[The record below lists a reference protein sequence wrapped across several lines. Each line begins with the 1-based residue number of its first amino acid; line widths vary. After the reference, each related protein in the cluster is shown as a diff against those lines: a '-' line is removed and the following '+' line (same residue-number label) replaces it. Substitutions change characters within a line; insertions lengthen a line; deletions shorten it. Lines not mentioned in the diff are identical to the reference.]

1 MFFKFRRLALG
12 MLLACLAVLPFHVLA
27 PASAE
32 ASDLYSVLYAN
43 ISQYNGDASQ
53 CDWIANAIIYASGEY
68 QVDPLLIAS
77 IMETESGYNINST
90 SPVGAI
96 GLMQLMPSTAASIG
110 VNPYNPLDNVIGGTI
125 YIANQLNN
133 FSGWGAYSVT
143 DAVAAYNAGP
153 NAVYQYGGVPPYAE
167 TQNYVVKV
175 NNAYNNLLN
184 LCNYY

>member
-1 MFFKFRRLALG
+1 M
-12 MLLACLAVLPFHVLA
+12 
-27 PASAE
+27 PA
-32 ASDLYSVLYAN
+32 
-43 ISQYNGDASQ
+43 
-53 CDWIANAIIYASGEY
+53 
-68 QVDPLLIAS
+68 
-77 IMETESGYNINST
+77 
-90 SPVGAI
+90 
-96 GLMQLMPSTAASIG
+96 TAASIG

-133 FSGWGAYSVT
+133 FSDYGAYSVT

-175 NNAYNNLLN
+175 NDAYQNLLN